1 MSYYQTQGDRSD
13 KKLIVKFD
21 MTKLL
26 SGSNSASTNIRSE
39 FSKLQHRLKKRF
51 GCDCCFSADD
61 LSSYEVCFS
70 DCNVM
75 LFVCP
80 QEGFGKNETLSLN
93 RFLSEGGS
101 LCFLGTGY
109 CVTGAEKKA
118 NNTLPNEFL
127 RDYGIQ
133 MDNECVIRTA
143 YHNKFLNPKHVFIT
157 NGSVHPALDQERRN
171 NSKDLLFQRPMS
183 GNSQI
188 DFHSNDLISSLQDKL
203 QFVYPFGTT
212 LSVQYPAI
220 TILSSGPIS
229 FPINRPIAAVWE
241 DDSTR
246 KTMRSI
252 GEQDDFPRGRIVVLG
267 SKDLLTD
274 EWIDKEENGTIAD
287 ILFKFLLR
295 GTPLT
300 FHRDKCQT
308 DHLEER
314 RCIPDVGAL
323 SQQVRTFF
331 QGADPLPQDYTSL
344 FVVDRLFKYD
354 RSLIPECIDMYEKLD
369 VKHEPLS
376 LIPPEFVCPF
386 PPLKP
391 AVFHPRMPEL
401 PCPALDLFDL
411 DEQFASDEIRLAQ
424 LTNKCQDDDDLEYY
438 ILEAADI
445 LGLYSMKD
453 HCGELE
459 REDAKSVLDYIFRR
473 IVDYKMRP

>member
-1 MSYYQTQGDRSD
+1 MPSYQPIGEKSD
-13 KKLIVKFD
+13 KKLVVKFD
-21 MTKLL
+21 TTTLP
-26 SGSNSASTNIRSE
+26 GGNTNIRLE
-39 FSKLQHRLKKRF
+39 FSKLQHRLKKKF
-51 GCDCCFSADD
+51 GCDCYFSAVD
-61 LSSYEVCFS
+61 LSSPEVFS

-80 QEGFGKNETLSLN
+80 HEGFGRNEKASLN

-101 LCFLGTGY
+101 LCFLGTSY
-109 CVTGAEKKA
+109 CVTGAEKKPD
-118 NNTLPNEFL
+118 NTHSNEFL
-127 RDYGIQ
+127 KDYGIQ
-133 MDNECVIRTA
+133 MENECVIRTA
-143 YHNKFLNPKHVFIT
+143 YHHKFLNPKHVLIQ
-157 NGSVHPALDQERRN
+157 NGFVHPALDQERRIN
-171 NSKDLLFQRPMS
+171 NKDLPFPRPMS

-188 DFHSNDLISSLQDKL
+188 DSRSNEPISYPQDRL

-220 TILSSGPIS
+220 TALSSGPIT

-241 DDSTR
+241 DDSTG
-246 KTMRSI
+246 KTLRI
-252 GEQDDFPRGRIVVLG
+252 RDEKGRIPQGRIVVLG
-267 SKDLLTD
+267 SKDLLSD
-274 EWIDKEENGTIAD
+274 EWLDKEENGTIAD

-295 GTPLT
+295 KTSVT
-300 FHRDKCQT
+300 FDRDKCQT
-308 DHLEER
+308 DQIEER
-314 RCIPDVGAL
+314 RCIPDIGAL
-323 SQQVRTFF
+323 SQQIRTYF

-354 RSLIPECIDMYEKLD
+354 RSLIPECIDMYEKLN
-369 VKHEPLS
+369 VKHEPLT
-376 LIPPEFVCPF
+376 LIPPEFVCPY
-386 PPLKP
+386 PLLQA

-445 LGLYSMKD
+445 LGLHGMKD
-453 HCGELE
+453 LGSGLE
-459 REDAKSVLDYIFRR
+459 KKDAKSVLDYIFRR